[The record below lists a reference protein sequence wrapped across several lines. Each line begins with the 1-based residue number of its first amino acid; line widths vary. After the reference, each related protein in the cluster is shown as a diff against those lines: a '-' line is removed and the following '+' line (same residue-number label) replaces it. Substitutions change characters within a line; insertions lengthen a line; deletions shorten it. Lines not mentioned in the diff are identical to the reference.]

1 MARSREGDAFENWEK
16 PFPVVINQTIDLEL
30 QSTLLQTGKEKR

>member
-1 MARSREGDAFENWEK
+1 MARSREGDAFENWEN